1 MSDANKVSVS
11 KPKIGGAIYRAPL
24 GTGLPTDA
32 VTALNVAFAS
42 LGYLSEDGLT
52 NSNSPD
58 SGEIKAWG
66 GDTVASYTSA
76 KPDKFKFI
84 MIEALNTEVL
94 KAVYGTNNVTGTLEK
109 GISVKANS
117 NDAEPAAWVTDMI
130 LRGGVLKRITIPNA
144 SITEIGDIVYADED
158 AIGYE
163 VTITAIS
170 DSSGNTHY
178 EYIRAEGE

>member
-24 GTGLPTDA
+24 GTELPTDA

-94 KAVYGTNNVTGTLEK
+94 KAVYGTNNVTGTLET

-163 VTITAIS
+163 VTLTAIP

-178 EYIRAEGE
+178 EYITAKGE

>member
-11 KPKIGGAIYRAPL
+11 KPKIGGAIYRAPR
-24 GTGLPTDA
+24 GTEFPTDA

-94 KAVYGTNNVTGTLEK
+94 KAVYGTNNVTGTLET

-158 AIGYE
+158 AIGYK
-163 VTITAIS
+163 VTLTAIP

-178 EYIRAEGE
+178 EYITAEGE

>member
-1 MSDANKVSVS
+1 M
-11 KPKIGGAIYRAPL
+11 
-24 GTGLPTDA
+24 
-32 VTALNVAFAS
+32 
-42 LGYLSEDGLT
+42 
-52 NSNSPD
+52 
-58 SGEIKAWG
+58 
-66 GDTVASYTSA
+66 
-76 KPDKFKFI
+76 
-84 MIEALNTEVL
+84 
-94 KAVYGTNNVTGTLEK
+94 YGTNNVTGTLET

-163 VTITAIS
+163 VTLTAIP

-178 EYIRAEGE
+178 EYITAEGE

>member
-94 KAVYGTNNVTGTLEK
+94 KAVYGTNNVTGTLET

-163 VTITAIS
+163 VTLTAIP

-178 EYIRAEGE
+178 EYITAEGE